1 MSPSSSATAPAYSDA
16 ARKASYGL
24 LAKMGLFLAPNFL
37 SPQECVRLRGE
48 INSAPTRPTEAYS
61 PTQVGPAPNSKFSS
75 SLDHDIPPASLASLQ
90 NRFLALIPRLE
101 KHFNEKLAL
110 REPVGVRT
118 YGPGG
123 FLAAH
128 TDCINE
134 RFLVN
139 SLPGKKVPVSRL
151 RKVSAVIYLSTE
163 AHKPGPGRHC
173 GGPLVFYGL
182 IPGRKTRSLGL
193 PLRAEAGLLIAFRAD
208 VGHEVRPVLAGT
220 RYTVTAFIS
229 SRGPKRLGPPQP

>member
-1 MSPSSSATAPAYSDA
+1 MSLPSSAAADVYSDS
-16 ARKASYGL
+16 ARKASYGIL
-24 LAKMGLFLAPNFL
+24 EKMGLFLAPQFL
-37 SPQECVRLRGE
+37 TPAECARLRGE
-48 INSAPTRPTEAYS
+48 IDSSPTRPTEAYS
-61 PTQVGPAPNSKFSS
+61 PSQASPAPNAKFSS
-75 SLDHDIPPASLASLQ
+75 SLDHDISPASLEGLR

-101 KHFNEKLAL
+101 KHFGEKLEL

-139 SLPGKKVPVSRL
+139 SPPGKEVPISRL

-193 PLRAEAGLLIAFRAD
+193 PLRAEAGLLAAFRAD

-229 SRGPKRLGPPQP
+229 SGGSRRLRSSPA